1 MKTWRE
7 VYDNVPAA
15 PFNASRK
22 DERAL
27 INAFEDFVGGPERGF
42 RLMHIHERVRQNT
55 KMYEAGYFYGGEKKL
70 TEEQRF
76 IEAAKRDGFTEEQA
90 KAFLSLP

>member
-27 INAFEDFVGGPERGF
+27 INAFEDFVGGRERGF
-42 RLMHIHERVRQNT
+42 RLMRIHGNVRDNT
-55 KMYEAGYFYGGEKKL
+55 KLYESLPRYGGEKKL